1 MCGCVLCFF
10 VPEKYY
16 TFVGEHMFLPE
27 CTFVCVCVCTSVC
40 VCRCTVDSET
50 LPYPPHLTLFQ
61 TRPTNE
67 ECPIMQNPPKRAHTS
82 TVPDPLAIHMQMHI
96 YI

>member
-1 MCGCVLCFF
+1 M
-10 VPEKYY
+10 
-16 TFVGEHMFLPE
+16 
-27 CTFVCVCVCTSVC
+27 CVCLYIRVCMQVHSVN
-40 VCRCTVDSET
+40 SET

-67 ECPIMQNPPKRAHTS
+67 EYPIMQNPPKRAHTS

-96 YI
+96 IYKTPHLT